1 MVGKIK
7 TDQIGKT
14 KIDQIVRLKLKSY
27 DYRLLD
33 KSLKQI
39 VELLQKEGVEVKGP
53 IPLPTEIRRYTVN
66 RSPFIYKKSMEQFEL
81 RIHKRILDILNPSQ
95 RVLDL
100 FNSIDLPAGI
110 EVEIKLL

>member
-1 MVGKIK
+1 MVE
-7 TDQIGKT
+7 KT
-14 KIDQIVRLKLKSY
+14 KEEQIVRLRFRSY
-27 DYRLLD
+27 DHRLLD

-39 VELLQKEGVEVKGP
+39 VELLQKEGIEIRGP
-53 IPLPTEIRRYTVN
+53 IPLPTEIRRYTVP
-66 RSPFIYKKSMEQFEL
+66 RSPFIYKKSMEQFEM

-100 FNSIDLPAGI
+100 FSSIDLPAGV